1 MLSESTIKIIRDIS
15 QIISEAGGECSEWC
29 VGCTA
34 DVELRMLRESG
45 VPPEYRWQI
54 CRCALSGSEAR
65 AIVVGFRN
73 LSCEQVFDPN
83 DNGGETAVYVFA
95 YLKRPMTADTVN
107 GQRVEA
113 GKHQMPGRQ
122 TFAG

>member
-15 QIISEAGGECSEWC
+15 QIISEGGGDCADWC

-34 DVELRMLRESG
+34 DVELRLLREFG

-65 AIVVGFRN
+65 AIVQGFRN
-73 LSCEQVFDPN
+73 LSCTETPDPK
-83 DNGGETAVYVFA
+83 DTGGEAAVYVFA
-95 YLKRPMTADTVN
+95 YLRQPKLASAVN
-107 GQRVEA
+107 GREY
-113 GKHQMPGRQ
+113 
-122 TFAG
+122 